1 MPPPARLDDCLAKL
15 ESPPLSYRAIAK
27 KEVVVREYCQ
37 SLPPGGKLSWNRLFG
52 TDSMTEEECG

>member
-1 MPPPARLDDCLAKL
+1 MPPPTRLDDCLAKL

-37 SLPPGGKLSWNRLFG
+37 SLPPGGSCRG
-52 TDSMTEEECG
+52 IGSSEPIP